1 MGHPLTLVGFMAM
14 YPPQDACR
22 RALFEQRWREGFR

>member
-1 MGHPLTLVGFMAM
+1 MEHPLTLVGFMDM

-22 RALFEQRWREGFR
+22 QALLEHRWRQGFR